1 VGILADKG
9 WREMLPTLLEVL
21 DLLILVSPESA
32 PADRRWD
39 PQAALSTLPEGRG
52 LGASSLVD
60 AFEIARRESG
70 LSGTVVVTGSTYTV
84 GDGLRLLGRTPVEA
98 MESSSEGE

>member
-1 VGILADKG
+1 MVQRKSFSI
-9 WREMLPTLLEVL
+9 
-21 DLLILVSPESA
+21 
-32 PADRRWD
+32 

-52 LGASSLVD
+52 LGASSLGE